1 MLITNDNI
9 SQLAWDKMDGMIPAI
24 IQHQDT
30 GAVLMQGYMTVSYT
44 HLRAHET

>member
-30 GAVLMQGYMTVSYT
+30 GAVLMQGYMNAEALSLI
-44 HLRAHET
+44 HI